1 MLEAQQILLNVKKKK
16 GSNEILIL
24 NCFTARHNFCTIQMY
39 LIILV
44 LC

>member
-1 MLEAQQILLNVKKKK
+1 MLEAQQILLNVKKK